1 MSNISKYHNYFN
13 ELLCLSQKY
22 NLELFIPDIKE
33 EISRIKDEQLYLV
46 VLGQFKRGKS
56 TLINALIGTD
66 ILPSAVLPLTSI
78 VTLIKY
84 GSERIIKVSFQDG
97 NSLVIPDSELYDY
110 ITEAG
115 NPSNEKKVKVV
126 EIFYPSEFL
135 KDGIVLIDTPG
146 IGSMFLHNTKST
158 ESFIPKIDAAL
169 FVLSVDP
176 PLTETEFKFYEE
188 VRNYTN
194 KFIFVMNKI
203 DLVNQIEL
211 KEILSYT
218 ENIFLNSNH
227 SKDLNFHPENF
238 RDDPPLAENF
248 SLNLFSVS
256 AKSALEAKL
265 KNDASKLVSSGIKE
279 LEGVIRSSIKSE
291 KYLILQNSL
300 QKKFDR
306 FASRVSFSLELEL
319 NALKTPIDVFEDK
332 IKKFNYEMDKI
343 IIEKKSALYS
353 FNGKVSDLVA
363 WLDDGIR
370 EFNKAQSKLLYNS
383 VTGYI
388 TSLQNPSK
396 PALPNLAKDYFASKL
411 SSDFEEWRL
420 KFESTLFNK
429 YLDIVKDSTSNIN
442 GLIKKL
448 TEISAGLFDISS
460 PLLLEEITFET
471 PSKFTY
477 RTKDEPL
484 FLEIDILKILPY
496 FLPQKA
502 LVKLV
507 LSKMKKEVEEKTMI
521 NAGSISGFYRMSI
534 SEAALKFKYEMDAKI
549 DQIIF
554 YINSVITSALKNKSQ
569 SEESIA
575 PRLNEISSDLAS
587 LNSLKLINIAEP
599 SRSLP

>member
-1 MSNISKYHNYFN
+1 MSDVSIYYNKFN

-22 NLELFIPDIKE
+22 KLDLFIPDIKE

-56 TLINALIGTD
+56 TLINALIGDD

-84 GSERIIKVSFQDG
+84 GSEEIIKVTFDDG
-97 NSLVIPDSELYDY
+97 NSLVIPDSELHGF

-115 NPSNEKKVKVV
+115 NPSNEKKVKVA
-126 EIFYPSEFL
+126 EIFNPSEFL

-158 ESFIPKIDAAL
+158 ERFIPKIDAAL

-176 PLTETEFKFYEE
+176 PITETEFKFYEE
-188 VRNYTN
+188 VRNYTG

-203 DLVNQIEL
+203 DLIKDNEL

-218 ENIFLNSNH
+218 KNILLNSDYNVTP
-227 SKDLNFHPENF
+227 KI
-238 RDDPPLAENF
+238 
-248 SLNLFSVS
+248 FSVS
-256 AKSALEAKL
+256 AKSALEAKM
-265 KNDASKLVSSGIKE
+265 KHDSSMFVSSRISELEHGIKD
-279 LEGVIRSSIKSE
+279 SIKSE
-291 KYLILQNSL
+291 KYFILQNSL
-300 QKKFDR
+300 QKKLDR
-306 FASRVSFSLELEL
+306 FVSRLSFSLELEL
-319 NALKTPIDVFEDK
+319 NALKTPVNIFEDK
-332 IKKFNYEMDKI
+332 IKKFNYEMDI
-343 IIEKKSALYS
+343 ILIEKKSELYS
-353 FNGKVSDLVA
+353 FNGKVTDLIS
-363 WLDDGIR
+363 WLDDEIR
-370 EFNKAQSKLLYNS
+370 AFNKVQSKLIYDS
-383 VTGYI
+383 VAGYI
-388 TSLQNPSK
+388 MSLQNPKKSEI
-396 PALPNLAKDYFASKL
+396 PSLAKDYFASKL
-411 SSDFEEWRL
+411 SSDFETWRL
-420 KFESTLFNK
+420 KFESSLFNK
-429 YLDIVKDSTSNIN
+429 YLDIVRASTLNIN

-448 TEISAGLFDISS
+448 TEISSGLFDISS

-471 PSKFTY
+471 PSKFIY

-484 FLEIDILKILPY
+484 FLEIDLLKILPY
-496 FLPQKA
+496 LLPQSM

-521 NAGSISGFYRMSI
+521 NSGSISGFYRTSI

-554 YINSVITSALKNKSQ
+554 YINSVITSSLKNKNQ
-569 SEESIA
+569 NEESIA

-587 LNSLKLINIAEP
+587 LNSLKLIEHI
-599 SRSLP
+599 